1 MLSQNK
7 ADSSA
12 FHANRTAGPCEGTSR
27 LYEQAHA
34 LVSQMTLSEKTSL
47 LSGADDWN
55 TKPLERLGLCKT
67 MVADGPHGLRKEVLP
82 VPKSGKQTV
91 PATCFPT
98 AAASACSFDRALLQ
112 KLGAAIAEEC
122 RAEDVSVILGPGLN
136 CKRSPLC
143 GRNFE
148 YFSEDPVVSGEL
160 ASAYVSGVQSQGV
173 GACVKH
179 FALNNQELRR
189 LIVDSVADDR
199 AIFEL
204 YLSAFER
211 VVKQSHPWTVMCSY
225 NRVKGEHASDNRWLL
240 TDVLRNRWGFDGL
253 VMSDWGAVNDRVK
266 GVAAG
271 LDLEMPYVD
280 DYRDKLVEQAVAD
293 GTLDESAVDRCAER
307 VCALTL
313 RAGKRKPL
321 DRRFEEHHAFARE
334 AAAQSMVLLKNE
346 ELLLP
351 LKKGRSVAVIGAF
364 AKVPRYQGAGSS
376 KVLPGRLDCPFDELV
391 KLGVSAEYAPGYDP
405 ERDEPDEA
413 LLAEASRAAANN
425 DIAVLFVGLPD
436 RYESE
441 GFDRKKLNMPKS
453 HVELVRRVQQSN
465 PNVVA
470 VVMGGSVIDMNWESG
485 AKSVLLAY
493 LGGEAVGGAVADV
506 LTGNVS
512 PGGRLAESWP
522 MQLEDNPSYA
532 YFPGYPHTV
541 EYRESIFVGYRYY
554 DTAKKPVR
562 YPFGYGLSYT
572 SFSYDN
578 LVLGG
583 ETLNGGETLAVSCDV
598 TNTGKRAGSEVVQLY
613 VSHRSDVMFCAE
625 QELKGF
631 EKVFLQPGET
641 ETVRF
646 ALTRRDLSYYN
657 AEASDWRVEGGEYE
671 IRLASSSRN
680 ARLRA
685 SVFAEADGDQ
695 RVPDFRQSAP
705 CYYDLSEG
713 INVPDDAFTALLGA
727 PLPKRERAPGDPFT
741 QNSTLREAQHT
752 LIARILAGIGKKEIS
767 RRTADGDIG
776 ATQDETL
783 LYESPLRL
791 LASSD
796 AGFGPKHVEG
806 LVLMLN
812 GKFFAGLKRML
823 GR

>member
-1 MLSQNK
+1 MNLHNNSNSSTFQTDQSSDCNKEISSIFEK
-7 ADSSA
+7 ADV
-12 FHANRTAGPCEGTSR
+12 
-27 LYEQAHA
+27 
-34 LVSQMTLSEKTSL
+34 LVSQMTLREKTSL

-55 TKPLERLGLCKT
+55 TKPLERLDLGMT

-82 VPKSGKQTV
+82 VPSTGKQTV

-98 AAASACSFDRALLQ
+98 AAASACSFDRDLLK
-112 KLGAAIAEEC
+112 KLGTAIAEEC

-160 ASAYVSGVQSQGV
+160 ASAYVDGVQSQGV

-211 VVKQSHPWTVMCSY
+211 VVKKSHPWTVMCSY
-225 NRVKGEHASDNRWLL
+225 NRVKGEHASENHWLL
-240 TDVLRNRWGFDGL
+240 TDVLRSRWGFQGL

-271 LDLEMPYVD
+271 LDVEMPYVD
-280 DYRDKLVEQAVAD
+280 DYRDQLIEKAVAD
-293 GTLDESAVDRCAER
+293 GNLSENDVDRCAER

-313 RAGKRKPL
+313 RAKDRKPL
-321 DRRFEEHHAFARE
+321 EHKFEEHHAFARDI
-334 AAAQSMVLLKNE
+334 AAQSMVLLKNE

-351 LKKGRSVAVIGAF
+351 LKKDKSVAVIGTF
-364 AKVPRYQGAGSS
+364 AKTPRYQGAGSS
-376 KVLPGRLDCPFDELV
+376 KVVPIKVDCPFDELV
-391 KLGVSAEYAPGYDP
+391 NLGVSAEYAPGYDP

-413 LLAEASRAAANN
+413 LLSEAIRLATKC
-425 DIAVLFVGLPD
+425 DVAVLFVGLPD

-441 GFDRKKLNMPKS
+441 GFDRETLNMPKS
-453 HVELVRRVQQSN
+453 HIELVRRVQQAN

-470 VVMGGSVIDMNWESG
+470 VLMGGSVIDMGWESS
-485 AKSVLLAY
+485 AKSILLAY
-493 LGGEAVGGAVADV
+493 LGGEAVGGAIADV
-506 LTGNVS
+506 LTGNVN
-512 PGGRLAESWP
+512 PGGKLAESWP
-522 MQLEDNPSYA
+522 MELEDNPSYA

-554 DTAKKPVR
+554 DTAKRPVR

-572 SFSYDN
+572 SFSYKN
-578 LVLGG
+578 LTINSDALNTG
-583 ETLNGGETLAVSCDV
+583 ETLSISCDV

-613 VSHRSDVMFCAE
+613 VSHNSDVMFCAE

-631 EKVFLQPGET
+631 EKVVLQPGET
-641 ETVRF
+641 APVCFT
-646 ALTRRDLSYYN
+646 LTRRDLSYYN
-657 AEASDWRVEGGEYE
+657 TEASDWRVEGGEYE
-671 IRLASSSRN
+671 IRISSSSRN
-680 ARLRA
+680 VRLCETIA
-685 SVFAEADGDQ
+685 AEPDDDQ
-695 RVPDFRQSAP
+695 SVPDFRESAP
-705 CYYDLSEG
+705 CYYDLSDG
-713 INVPDDAFTALLGA
+713 INVPDDAFVALLGS
-727 PLPKRERAPGDPFT
+727 PLPKREREPGDPFT

-752 LIARILAGIGKKEIS
+752 LIARILTGIGKKEIA
-767 RRTADGDIG
+767 RRKADGDIG
-776 ATQDETL
+776 GDEDEML
-783 LYESPLRL
+783 LYESPLRM
-791 LASSD
+791 LASGD
-796 AGFGPKHVEG
+796 TGFSPKHVEG
-806 LVLMLN
+806 LVMMLN
-812 GKFFAGLKRML
+812 RKFFAGLKHMFKR
-823 GR
+823 